1 MEVFYIV
8 ISCVFVLLLVGAI
21 VLLAIE
27 SRFKEG
33 KKKAVS
39 NKINSGK
46 GMRIEETEDVYL
58 KVKDGKVEIVSEL
71 PTVATEA
78 QPAEQAQPV
87 QPIVQ
92 PMVEEQGA
100 LEELVNKYGEI
111 TEDSVMFQAT
121 GKESKT
127 FADKYNNLPE
137 GVRDMYTELSR
148 YILAHEK
155 SKVAR
160 SSTAETFKLG
170 TDKIVRVFIRRD
182 VLVLNF
188 MLFNSDLN
196 RFVKEEGI
204 KSIKINPVVLRLETE
219 EDLALAKQTVDI
231 TVENIKEEQKYRKL
245 RKKEQRKAKLQ
256 EQQAQQD

>member
-1 MEVFYIV
+1 MGVFYIV
-8 ISCVFVLLLVGAI
+8 ISCVFVLLLIGAI

-27 SRFKEG
+27 SRLKEG

-58 KVKDGKVEIVSEL
+58 KVKDGKVEIVADL
-71 PTVATEA
+71 PTAATQA
-78 QPAEQAQPV
+78 QPAEESQPEPV
-87 QPIVQ
+87 VQ
-92 PMVEEQGA
+92 PMVEDQGA
-100 LEELVNKYGEI
+100 LEELVSKYGEI

-137 GVRDMYTELSR
+137 GVRGMYTELSR

-155 SKVAR
+155 TKVAR

-170 TDKIVRVFIRRD
+170 TDKIVRVFIRRN
-182 VLVLNF
+182 VMVLNF

-245 RKKEQRKAKLQ
+245 KKKEQRKAKLQ
-256 EQQAQQD
+256 EQQEQQG